1 MRKRSGLRHNR
12 GVTLIE
18 LVVTIAVLAILV
30 TLAVPSFRD
39 LSERRALK
47 GVADGIISAIALA
60 KEEAIKRDQDV
71 RVDFANFG
79 NAVCVGASTAAAACD
94 CTTAGSCPVVA
105 YPSQTGDL
113 RMVKTKTAPA
123 FGGSGGFEIDPKTGM
138 LADPT
143 DAGELELET
152 PLGYAVKVQVNAM
165 ARARMCSSGT
175 KPIPGVKTC
184 A

>member
-1 MRKRSGLRHNR
+1 MRKRSVLRHNR

-30 TLAVPSFRD
+30 TLAVPSFRG

-47 GVADGIISAIALA
+47 GVADGIVGAIAQA

-71 RVDFANFG
+71 RVDFATFG
-79 NAVCVGASTAAAACD
+79 NAVCVGATTAAAACD
-94 CTTAGSCPVVA
+94 CATAGSCPVVA
-105 YPSQTGDL
+105 YPSQTSDL
-113 RMVKTKTAPA
+113 RMVKTRTAPA
-123 FGGSGGFEIDPKTGM
+123 FGGAAGFEIDPKTGM
-138 LADPT
+138 LDDPT